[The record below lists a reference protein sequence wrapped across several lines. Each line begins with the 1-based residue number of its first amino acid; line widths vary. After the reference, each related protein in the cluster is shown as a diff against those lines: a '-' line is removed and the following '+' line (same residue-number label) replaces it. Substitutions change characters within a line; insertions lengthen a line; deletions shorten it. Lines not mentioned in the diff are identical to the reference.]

1 MPQISLYIDEATLKK
16 IERAAR
22 KKRVSISK
30 WVAEQLRARLDADP
44 ELQVLVLDA
53 ETGEVVDLD
62 LRGTPDEVAER
73 AAHREAAADQ
83 AVQRQRGRPR
93 LGVVGREVTLLPRH
107 WDWLGAQPG
116 GASATLRRL
125 VDQARKQGAQ
135 SERTRRTQDRAY
147 RFMLALAGDRPGYEE
162 AVRALYARDL
172 EKLAVI
178 IADWPAD
185 VRDHVLAIVRNEA

>member
-1 MPQISLYIDEATLKK
+1 MTTHLAFAGSTLLD
-16 IERAAR
+16 RGLLPDVAR
-22 KKRVSISK
+22 TV
-30 WVAEQLRARLDADP
+30 RARLDADP